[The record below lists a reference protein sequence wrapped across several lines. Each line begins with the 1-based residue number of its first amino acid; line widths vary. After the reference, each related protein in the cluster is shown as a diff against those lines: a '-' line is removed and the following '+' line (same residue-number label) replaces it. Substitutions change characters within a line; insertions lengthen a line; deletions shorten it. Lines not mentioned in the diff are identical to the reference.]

1 MEARRDWVNPPA
13 IGVGGPPTGAGW
25 PAYPPKEEERMPR
38 KGSGRRDT
46 VKAKRATTYAQRNN
60 SGRFTDL
67 VEKGKSLTRDRKRKA
82 KTKVKSGYGHRGDR
96 VA

>member
-1 MEARRDWVNPPA
+1 
-13 IGVGGPPTGAGW
+13 
-25 PAYPPKEEERMPR
+25 MPR

-46 VKAKRATTYAQRNN
+46 VKGKRATTYAQRDD

-67 VEKGKSLTRDRKRKA
+67 VEKGKSLTRDRKGKA

>member
-1 MEARRDWVNPPA
+1 
-13 IGVGGPPTGAGW
+13 
-25 PAYPPKEEERMPR
+25 MPR

-46 VKAKRATTYAQRNN
+46 VKGKPSTSYAQRDGR
-60 SGRFTDL
+60 GRFTDL

>member
-1 MEARRDWVNPPA
+1 
-13 IGVGGPPTGAGW
+13 
-25 PAYPPKEEERMPR
+25 MPR

-46 VKAKRATTYAQRNN
+46 VKGKRATLYAQRD
-60 SGRFTDL
+60 SGGRFTDL
-67 VEKGKSLTRDRKRKA
+67 VEKGKSLTQDRKRKA

>member
-1 MEARRDWVNPPA
+1 
-13 IGVGGPPTGAGW
+13 
-25 PAYPPKEEERMPR
+25 MPR

-46 VKAKRATTYAQRNN
+46 VKKKRVTSYAQRDRQ
-60 SGRFTDL
+60 GQFTDL
-67 VEKGKSLTRDRKRKA
+67 VQKGKSLTRDRKRKA

>member
-1 MEARRDWVNPPA
+1 M
-13 IGVGGPPTGAGW
+13 
-25 PAYPPKEEERMPR
+25 
-38 KGSGRRDT
+38 
-46 VKAKRATTYAQRNN
+46 TYAQRDN

-67 VEKGKSLTRDRKRKA
+67 VEKRKSLTRDRQRKA